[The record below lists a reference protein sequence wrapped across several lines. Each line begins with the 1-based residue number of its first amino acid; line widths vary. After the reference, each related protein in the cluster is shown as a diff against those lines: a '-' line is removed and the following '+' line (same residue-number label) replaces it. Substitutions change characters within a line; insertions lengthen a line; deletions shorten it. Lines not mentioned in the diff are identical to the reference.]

1 MGQKVNPR
9 IFRMNITVEPVSK
22 WFAKQNYRKF
32 LIQDIR
38 LRDFL
43 RKKLRHS
50 GLSSIEIERSA
61 QKLKIV
67 IATSKPG
74 MVIGSGGAGIEEIRK
89 TIREKYLGSEK
100 VELSVDV
107 NEVSKPDLNA
117 QIVVGN
123 VIEQLEKRIPFR
135 RIMKRTMEQV
145 QQAGAKGVK
154 MTLAGRL
161 NGSEIART
169 ETLAEG
175 KIPLHTLRSDI
186 DYGRGAAHTIYG
198 SVGVKVWIYKGEV
211 VKATSR
217 ATGHVD

>member
-9 IFRMNITVEPVSK
+9 IFRMNTTQESASK

-38 LRDFL
+38 IRAYLRI
-43 RKKLRHS
+43 KLRTS
-50 GLSSIEIERSA
+50 GLARIDIERSA
-61 QKLKIV
+61 QKLKV
-67 IATSKPG
+67 IIFTSKPG

-89 TIREKYLGSEK
+89 TIREKHLGSEK
-100 VELSVDV
+100 IDLTVDV

-117 QIVVGN
+117 QIVVGSI
-123 VIEQLEKRIPFR
+123 IEQLEKRIPFR
-135 RIMKRTMEQV
+135 RIMKRSMEQV
-145 QQAGAKGVK
+145 MQAGAKGVK
-154 MTLAGRL
+154 ITIAGRL

-186 DYGRGAAHTIYG
+186 DYGRAAARTIYG
-198 SVGVKVWIYKGEV
+198 AVGVKVWICKGEV
-211 VKATSR
+211 IKAAQR
-217 ATGHVD
+217 HNEVVD